1 MMMGF
6 LKCVVLCAILCESNS
21 EKNKKPEV
29 EQRLVVDQKNLN
41 QAWPSESSSQRLYED
56 KINIQNWLDE
66 VVKASQTGQ
75 DSCEQYQKEDL
86 DILTQYEQEFSA
98 WGSRDGRFAS
108 SSNWSNSDNFKLKQ
122 SKILRRHGN
131 F

>member
-6 LKCVVLCAILCESNS
+6 LKCVVFCAILCESNS
-21 EKNKKPEV
+21 KKNKKPEV

-66 VVKASQTGQ
+66 VVKASQIGQ
-75 DSCEQYQKEDL
+75 DSCEQCQGEDL
-86 DILTQYEQEFSA
+86 GILTKYAKECSA
-98 WGSRDGRFAS
+98 WGIRDGRFAS
-108 SSNWSNSDNFKLKQ
+108 SSNWSNPDNFKLKQ
-122 SKILRRHGN
+122 RRHGN

>member
-1 MMMGF
+1 MVF
-6 LKCVVLCAILCESNS
+6 LKCVFLCAILCESNS

-41 QAWPSESSSQRLYED
+41 QAWPCESSSQRFYED

-66 VVKASQTGQ
+66 VVKSSQTGQ
-75 DSCEQYQKEDL
+75 DSCEQCQKENL
-86 DILTQYEQEFSA
+86 DILTQYEQELSA
-98 WGSRDGRFAS
+98 WGSRDGRFES
-108 SSNWSNSDNFKLKQ
+108 SLNWSNRDSFKLKP